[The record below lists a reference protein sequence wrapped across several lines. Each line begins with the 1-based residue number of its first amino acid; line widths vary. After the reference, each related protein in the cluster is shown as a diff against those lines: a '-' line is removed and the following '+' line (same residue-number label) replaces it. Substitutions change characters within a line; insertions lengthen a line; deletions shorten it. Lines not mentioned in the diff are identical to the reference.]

1 MLFSSNKNSI
11 KASIV
16 DNTLVVSSQSEGN
29 PKALRVDLGKFLSSA
44 LEIKEDQENF
54 FLILKPSGME
64 AEEIG
69 VFPNKKRAAEALQVI
84 VDAML
89 KGNTMPPSPEKE
101 GSGFIMAFLKF
112 IWFLFL
118 AGLVVISALFIIVSI
133 INKQPLSLD
142 KTAITP
148 TVGTEEQ
155 RLVEPPVPTGVPV
168 PAEQALPEN

>member
-1 MLFSSNKNSI
+1 MFFSSNKNSI

-54 FLILKPSGME
+54 SLILKPSGME
-64 AEEIG
+64 AEKIC

-89 KGNTMPPSPEKE
+89 RGSTVSPSPEKE

-118 AGLVVISALFIIVSI
+118 AGVVFICVAFIFVYVT
-133 INKQPLSLD
+133 NKQRLSFNS
-142 KTAITP
+142 TAMLP
-148 TVGTEEQ
+148 TVGTEKQ
-155 RLVEPPVPTGVPV
+155 VLVEPPVPTGVPV

>member
-11 KASIV
+11 KASIN
-16 DNTLVVSSQSEGN
+16 DNILVVSSQSEGN

-54 FLILKPSGME
+54 SLVLKPSGME

-69 VFPNKKRAAEALQVI
+69 VFPNKKRATEALQVI
-84 VDAML
+84 LDAML
-89 KGNTMPPSPEKE
+89 KSNTSPPPEKE

-118 AGLVVISALFIIVSI
+118 MGVVFTCIAFIFVSI
-133 INKQPLSLD
+133 TNKQRLSLNN
-142 KTAITP
+142 TATAP
-148 TVGTEEQ
+148 TIGTEKQ
-155 RLVEPPVPTGVPV
+155 QSLVEPPVPTGVPV